1 MVDTGLKSLSDG
13 RNASPVIPARLPV
26 KRFRI
31 ADVRLR
37 AMSFFMQRNAR
48 SIAMPGE
55 LRESSQP
62 L

>member
-1 MVDTGLKSLSDG
+1 MKSLSDG
-13 RNASPVIPARLPV
+13 RYASPVIPARLPV

-31 ADVRLR
+31 ADVHFM

-55 LRESSQP
+55 LRESSQT

>member
-1 MVDTGLKSLSDG
+1 MIDIGPKSLSDG
-13 RNASPVIPARLPV
+13 RCASPVIPVRLPV

-31 ADVRLR
+31 ADVRFR
-37 AMSFFMQRNAR
+37 AMSFFMQLNAR

-55 LRESSQP
+55 LRESSQT

>member
-1 MVDTGLKSLSDG
+1 MVDIGPKSLSDG
-13 RNASPVIPARLPV
+13 RYASPVIPARLPA

-31 ADVRLR
+31 ADVRFR

-48 SIAMPGE
+48 SIALPGE
-55 LRESSQP
+55 LRESSQS